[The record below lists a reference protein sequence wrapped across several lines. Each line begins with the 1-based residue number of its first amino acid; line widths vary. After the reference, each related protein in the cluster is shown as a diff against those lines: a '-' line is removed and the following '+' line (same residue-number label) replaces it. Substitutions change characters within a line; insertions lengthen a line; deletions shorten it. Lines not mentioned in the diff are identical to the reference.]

1 MDKRTKTPAPAPST
15 EEPPTKKRRQEG
27 EKAAAPAPV
36 VAKAPNKAPP
46 ARVDKYPVGPVRCP
60 DGIIAT
66 RKKGE
71 EDLDDDSVVAVRR
84 GEQDGKGGNMAEAR
98 AMAINVVWTE
108 DHADVVNSLRPGKL
122 ILRVVQQLAFA
133 ELGRRIRKCIDP
145 EEAWQLL
152 HTAKWR
158 QPSCGKELLGKL
170 PVDRL
175 LPWPVYY
182 AQHWVLALIDS
193 RGPRFDVLDTAR
205 TYAHGHRE
213 QALTGIS
220 RALRLAWQ
228 INLPAVLKHTDQQEG
243 GSNDCGLWTIR
254 NMMVH
259 MKAALGDPMTAEEQD
274 AVTREWLIKCW
285 EQKDTGVLP
294 QLLKPKKAAKKA
306 VKKKKQSIKLSMK
319 RERRSGPTPA
329 A

>member
-1 MDKRTKTPAPAPST
+1 MSPPVGVQLPPEGVEKRV
-15 EEPPTKKRRQEG
+15 PPV
-27 EKAAAPAPV
+27 AA
-36 VAKAPNKAPP
+36 
-46 ARVDKYPVGPVRCP
+46 RKYPVGRVNV
-60 DGIIAT
+60 DGIVVL

-71 EDLDDDSVVAVRR
+71 EDLDDASVLAVRR

-98 AMAINVVWTE
+98 AMAIQVVWTE
-108 DHADVVNSLRPGKL
+108 DHADVLNSLRPGKL
-122 ILRVVQQLAFA
+122 ILCMSIRVVQQLAFKDP
-133 ELGRRIRKCIDP
+133 GRRLWKCIDP
-145 EEAWQLL
+145 EEGWQLL

-158 QPSCGKELLGKL
+158 NPSCGKQLLAKL

-175 LPWPVYY
+175 IMWPVYY
-182 AQHWVLALIDS
+182 AQHWVLALIDR
-193 RGPRFDVLDTAR
+193 RGPRFDVYDTAR

-213 QALTGIS
+213 QALTGIT
-220 RALRLAWQ
+220 RALRLAWLV
-228 INLPAVLKHTDQQEG
+228 NLPAVLKHTEQQDP
-243 GSNDCGLWTIR
+243 GSNDCGLWCIR

-294 QLLKPKKAAKKA
+294 LLLKPKKAAKKA
-306 VKKKKQSIKLSMK
+306 AKKNRSKSIKLSMK